1 MFYDQ
6 KYIEL
11 AREQGAPDPERNAAI
26 GNRIID
32 LLQADMARYHRYRPE
47 TLKQVSHLLDQLT
60 DPLMRQGIEE
70 LIEFDTTCICMPRD

>member
-6 KYIEL
+6 RHIEH
-11 AREQGAPDPERNAAI
+11 ARKRGAPEPERNAAI

-60 DPLMRQGIEE
+60 DSRMRADIEQI
-70 LIEFDTTCICMPRD
+70 IEFDTTCICMPRD